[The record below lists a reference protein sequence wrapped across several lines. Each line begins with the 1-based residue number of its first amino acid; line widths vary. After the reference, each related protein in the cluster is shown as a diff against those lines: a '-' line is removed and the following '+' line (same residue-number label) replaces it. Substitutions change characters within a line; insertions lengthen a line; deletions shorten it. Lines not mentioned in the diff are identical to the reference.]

1 MQRIPLAHWFR
12 KTTVWNR
19 SCVNNKALKVWKM
32 PHIFFTEICT
42 NPFLVKL
49 WKGQCLCNQWCLLVC
64 RGNNKSKN
72 KDLMSLVGCV
82 LVYRYTKEQNIN
94 ELHHNSM
101 YGYENNRNSP
111 VYRYTRKAPF
121 RGCLLLSDFQDD
133 GQALT
138 QWRVPYWR
146 MSLYRKR
153 PEHQSKLTIFI
164 CNYIF
169 VSFCQGLIG
178 SPQCAFLGLWS
189 LEELCYKLHVT
200 LLTSLTVNF
209 ANILSNL

>member
-1 MQRIPLAHWFR
+1 MRRIPLDHWLR

-32 PHIFFTEICT
+32 PPIFCTKICT
-42 NPFLVKL
+42 NPFSVKL
-49 WKGQCLCNQWCLLVC
+49 WKGQCFCTQRCLLVC

-72 KDLMSLVGCV
+72 KNLISLVA
-82 LVYRYTKEQNIN
+82 LSI
-94 ELHHNSM
+94 
-101 YGYENNRNSP
+101 
-111 VYRYTRKAPF
+111 
-121 RGCLLLSDFQDD
+121 LLSDFQDD

-164 CNYIF
+164 CTIF
-169 VSFCQGLIG
+169 LLVFCQGLID
-178 SPQCAFLGLWS
+178 SPQCTFLGLWS